1 MHLIKKVQS
10 IGSTDNAHIEMQLY
24 LPNQIFSELPQ
35 CALPALK
42 SEASSY
48 IGINVMHLLEML
60 QSLGSVMSRGESQGN
75 DSKLG
80 K

>member
-1 MHLIKKVQS
+1 M
-10 IGSTDNAHIEMQLY
+10 DNIHIEIPLY

-42 SEASSY
+42 SETSSY

-60 QSLGSVMSRGESQGN
+60 QSLISVLCTGQRQGN

>member
-1 MHLIKKVQS
+1 MR
-10 IGSTDNAHIEMQLY
+10 IEIQLY
-24 LPNQIFSELPQ
+24 LPNQIFSERPQ

-48 IGINVMHLLEML
+48 RGFEVMHLLEML
-60 QSLGSVMSRGESQGN
+60 QNVISVMCRRQSKGN
-75 DSKLG
+75 YSKLG

>member
-1 MHLIKKVQS
+1 M
-10 IGSTDNAHIEMQLY
+10 DNIHIEILLY
-24 LPNQIFSELPQ
+24 LPNHIFSELPQ

-48 IGINVMHLLEML
+48 TNINVMHLLEML
-60 QSLGSVMSRGESQGN
+60 QSLINVMCRGESQGN

>member
-1 MHLIKKVQS
+1 M
-10 IGSTDNAHIEMQLY
+10 DNIYIEIQLY

-35 CALPALK
+35 CAFPALK

-48 IGINVMHLLEML
+48 IGMKVMHLLEML
-60 QSLGSVMSRGESQGN
+60 QSLISVMCRGESQGI